1 MSGFFRYGAAPRPP
15 STLVEIW
22 ATEMGN
28 SGSPLRIQTKDSH
41 SPVPLLLEISTCQLL
56 TRGAREDLARGGAF
70 ESGGGCRSS
79 PRECPAQEM
88 AHAYGSPLGR
98 AGSDEECVFW
108 SSVPNWRTLRTRRRP
123 RGCWQ
128 PAKRRGPS
136 LGISWLSV
144 PLMLRRDF
152 TNSRFQQIRFVAAGE
167 LWGK

>member
-1 MSGFFRYGAAPRPP
+1 MVPP
-15 STLVEIW
+15 PGLPPPWLRFGQRKWETQAHHCVFKRRTRIHQCHCCWRSQPVNCSRGEPGRILHE
-22 ATEMGN
+22 EELL
-28 SGSPLRIQTKDSH
+28 SP
-41 SPVPLLLEISTCQLL
+41 E
-56 TRGAREDLARGGAF
+56 EGG
-70 ESGGGCRSS
+70 RSS